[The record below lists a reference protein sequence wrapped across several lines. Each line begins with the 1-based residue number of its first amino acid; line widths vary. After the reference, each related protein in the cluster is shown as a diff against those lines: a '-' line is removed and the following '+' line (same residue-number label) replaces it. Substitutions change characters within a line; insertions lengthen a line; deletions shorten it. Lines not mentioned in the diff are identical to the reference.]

1 MIKTDGMKDVLQ
13 GIYNEYAKDLF
24 RYGLSICQD
33 KSIVEDA
40 IQDLFLYL
48 HNHYATFAKAEDTK
62 KYLFASLRN
71 RVFKAMKKKQVFF
84 NIPPATAST
93 VETAEE
99 KMIIDERTRREKV
112 MVKEMLSNL
121 SPRQREVIYLRFSEQ
136 MSYKEIAS
144 FLSIEPQ
151 SAQNLFGRA
160 IDKLRSKLLLMRNIN
175 DYL

>member
-1 MIKTDGMKDVLQ
+1 MRDVLQ
-13 GIYNEYAKDLF
+13 SVYQEHAKDLF

-33 KSIVEDA
+33 KNVVEDA

-48 HNHYATFAKAEDTK
+48 HNHYSTFAKAEDPK
-62 KYLFASLRN
+62 RYLFVSLRN
-71 RVFKAMKKKQVFF
+71 RIFKTMKKKPVFYA
-84 NIPPATAST
+84 IPPTTASS
-93 VETAEE
+93 VETADE
-99 KMIIDERTRREKV
+99 KMIIDERTRHEKAMV
-112 MVKEMLSNL
+112 MEMLSNL

-136 MSYKEIAS
+136 MSYKEIATL
-144 FLSIEPQ
+144 LSIEPQ